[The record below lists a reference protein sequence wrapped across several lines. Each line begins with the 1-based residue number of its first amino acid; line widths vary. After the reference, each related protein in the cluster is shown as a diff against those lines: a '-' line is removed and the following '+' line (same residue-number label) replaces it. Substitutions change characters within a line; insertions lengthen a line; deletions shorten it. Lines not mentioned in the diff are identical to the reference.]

1 MIVVISTCHGVG
13 GRANSGNDLEAK
25 AEAHLKLLNKPAI
38 KTIKSEDGDVID
50 CVDIYKQPAF
60 DNPLLRNH
68 TIQVLFYFLFAFIPC
83 KLLFIWNKHESCP
96 QGTIPIRRTTK
107 NDILRAKSIT
117 NFGKKTP
124 NSIPG
129 PKKSDNNSAIDVE
142 QAYVYVSDS
151 KSNYFG
157 AEANINVW
165 NPSVKKAD
173 GFE

>member
-1 MIVVISTCHGVG
+1 MRPTSYPVG
-13 GRANSGNDLEAK
+13 FSRKRKIMSLAS
-25 AEAHLKLLNKPAI
+25 
-38 KTIKSEDGDVID
+38 
-50 CVDIYKQPAF
+50 Q
-60 DNPLLRNH
+60 
-68 TIQVLFYFLFAFIPC
+68 
-83 KLLFIWNKHESCP
+83 IWNKHESCP
-96 QGTIPIRRTTK
+96 QGTIPIRWTTK
-107 NDILRAKSIT
+107 NDILRAKSMT

-124 NSIPG
+124 NSIPA